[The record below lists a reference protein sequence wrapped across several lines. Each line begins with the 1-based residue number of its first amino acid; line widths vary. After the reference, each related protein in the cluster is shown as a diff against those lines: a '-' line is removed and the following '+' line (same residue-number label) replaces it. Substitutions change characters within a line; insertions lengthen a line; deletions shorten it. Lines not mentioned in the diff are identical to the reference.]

1 MTKFYTGVGSR
12 DTPEDV
18 LSVMRDLSRI
28 YREMGWTLRSGG
40 ARGADTAF
48 EENAGDLKEIY
59 LANSDETIDKFSYD
73 KAQRL
78 ASMYHPAW
86 LRLPEYSKKLLTRN
100 AFQVMGAKMDNPS
113 DLIICWTKDGCISH
127 YTRDIHTGGTGDME
141 SVFRDCL
148 ASVSKKVIG
157 LLPRAL
163 FISACVI
170 AMGTWGKMQCPL
182 PYHSLTESSILD
194 KN

>member
-127 YTRDIHTGGTGDME
+127 YTRDIHTGGTGTAISIAFCKNIPILNLARTDHMW
-141 SVFRDCL
+141 SVRQ
-148 ASVSKKVIG
+148 
-157 LLPRAL
+157 
-163 FISACVI
+163 FISLNDKENKN
-170 AMGTWGKMQCPL
+170 GKE
-182 PYHSLTESSILD
+182 Y
-194 KN
+194 